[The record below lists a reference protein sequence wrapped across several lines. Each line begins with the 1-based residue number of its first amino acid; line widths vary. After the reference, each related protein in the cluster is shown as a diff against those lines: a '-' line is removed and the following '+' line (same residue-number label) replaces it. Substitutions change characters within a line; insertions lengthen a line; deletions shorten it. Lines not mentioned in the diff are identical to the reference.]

1 VPGMANPYSVADVL
15 SVVEDLWP
23 VGGAEEWDAPGLVAG
38 AVGDP
43 VNHVRLMVD
52 VVPDTVDE
60 AIGDGADLII
70 AHHPLLLKPVH
81 SVAEQRYKGRVLARL
96 IRSRVSL
103 LSAHTNADVV
113 PTGTSRVM
121 AGLLGLENQN
131 VISPGT
137 TFGHGMGIVG
147 ELPAAMSLYDVA
159 SRLGAILPQ
168 TASGI
173 RVSGDPDT
181 PVRKVALCAG
191 AGDSLLGHPA
201 VDSADVYITSDL
213 RHHPASEVAAQRLGG
228 IAPALIDVSHFAA
241 EWLWLAQAQ
250 KDLEKQLPGLTV
262 SVSDLVTDPWDFVV
276 HPG

>member
-181 PVRKVALCAG
+181 PVRKVSLCAG

>member
-1 VPGMANPYSVADVL
+1 MSGMANPYSVADVL
-15 SVVEDLWP
+15 SVIEDLWP

-60 AIGDGADLII
+60 AIGDGADFII
-70 AHHPLLLKPVH
+70 AHHPLLLKPVR

-131 VISPGT
+131 VISPSV

-147 ELPAAMSLYDVA
+147 ELPAPMSLYDVA

-181 PVRKVALCAG
+181 SVTTVALCAG

-213 RHHPASEVAAQRLGG
+213 RHHPASEVAAQRQGG
-228 IAPALIDVSHFAA
+228 RAPALIDVSHFAA

-250 KDLEKQLPGLTV
+250 KDLEKHLPGLTV
-262 SVSDLVTDPWDFVV
+262 SVSDLVTDPWDFIV

>member
-1 VPGMANPYSVADVL
+1 MPGMANPYSVADVL
-15 SVVEDLWP
+15 SAVEDLWP

-52 VVPDTVDE
+52 VVPETVDE
-60 AIGDGADLII
+60 AIGDGADFII

-131 VISPGT
+131 VISPGL
-137 TFGHGMGIVG
+137 TFGHGIGIVG
-147 ELPAAMSLYDVA
+147 ELSSPMSLYDVA

-181 PVRKVALCAG
+181 PVTKVALCAG

-228 IAPALIDVSHFAA
+228 SAPALIDVSHFAA

-250 KDLEKQLPGLTV
+250 KDLEKHLPGLTV